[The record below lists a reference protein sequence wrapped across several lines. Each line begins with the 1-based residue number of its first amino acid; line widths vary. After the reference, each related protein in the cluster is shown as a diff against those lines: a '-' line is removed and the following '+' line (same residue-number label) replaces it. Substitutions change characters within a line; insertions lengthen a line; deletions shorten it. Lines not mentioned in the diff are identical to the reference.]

1 MVKKIIDTDN
11 VIGRNIRKLRTER
24 HITQTQL
31 VRLLQLEGI
40 DIIRE
45 VLVKIESGRQ
55 NVKLEQLRAIKK
67 IFGVTWEEL
76 LDEPEQEP
84 KQDQEQEP

>member
-55 NVKLEQLRAIKK
+55 NVKLEQLKAIKK

-76 LDEPEQEP
+76 LDEPEPEQEP
-84 KQDQEQEP
+84 KQDQE